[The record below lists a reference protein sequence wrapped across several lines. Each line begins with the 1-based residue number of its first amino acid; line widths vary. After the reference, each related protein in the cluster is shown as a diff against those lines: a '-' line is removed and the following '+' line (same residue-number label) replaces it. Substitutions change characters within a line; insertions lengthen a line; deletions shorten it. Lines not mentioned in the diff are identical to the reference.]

1 MVCQSSRYKIVK
13 VIKLFKKIVSKDSG
27 IVFMIIIISFYN
39 CYLFMHL
46 FLTENVGAG
55 ALVINYY
62 LRQVNELRQ
71 KAHLLY

>member
-1 MVCQSSRYKIVK
+1 
-13 VIKLFKKIVSKDSG
+13 
-27 IVFMIIIISFYN
+27 
-39 CYLFMHL
+39 MHL